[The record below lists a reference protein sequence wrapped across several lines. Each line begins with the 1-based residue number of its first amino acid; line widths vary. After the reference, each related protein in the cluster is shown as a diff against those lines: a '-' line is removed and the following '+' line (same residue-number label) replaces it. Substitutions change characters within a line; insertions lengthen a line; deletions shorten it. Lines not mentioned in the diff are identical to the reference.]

1 MKTYVQHPQPL
12 HQSSVDHSPLIDHLQ
27 HPALVWISRLRR
39 RDVRDRSG
47 LFYVEGVRFVAQA
60 VEHRFPLKTLVVCRR
75 LLEHPFA
82 RRLVREQRRLG
93 VPVLEVTPQVM
104 HGLALVDDP
113 QGIGAVVQQRW
124 ESLGPVSPGDEL
136 CWIALQTVRAPGN
149 LGTILR
155 TAEAVGCAGVI
166 LLGDA
171 TDPYDPATV
180 RATMGA
186 FFALRF
192 VRATLEEFERW
203 KGEHRCHLIG
213 TSPGAA
219 ADYHRIVYPAP
230 TVLLMGEER
239 KGLPPELLRLCDQ
252 LVRIPMVGKGDSL
265 NLGIATGVM
274 LYEIFNQRRMAQG
287 PS

>member
-1 MKTYVQHPQPL
+1 MKTHVQHAQPL
-12 HQSSVDHSPLIDHLQ
+12 RHSSLDQSPLIDYLQ
-27 HPALVWISRLRR
+27 HPALAWISRLRR
-39 RDVRDRSG
+39 RDVRERAS

-60 VEHRFPLKTLVVCRR
+60 IEHHFSLKTLVVCRR

-82 RRLVREQRRLG
+82 QRLVREQRRLG
-93 VPVLEVTPQVM
+93 IPVLEVTPQVM

-124 ESLGPVSPGDEL
+124 ESLEQIAPGNEL

-155 TAEAVGCAGVI
+155 TAEAVGCAGAI

-186 FFALRF
+186 LFTQRF
-192 VRATLEEFERW
+192 VRATLADFERW
-203 KGEHRCHLIG
+203 KRQHQCYLIG

-219 ADYHRIVYPAP
+219 ADYHQIAYPTS

-239 KGLPPELLRLCDQ
+239 KGLPPELQRLCDQ

-274 LYEIFNQRRMAQG
+274 LYELFNQRRMAQG
-287 PS
+287 GS

>member
-1 MKTYVQHPQPL
+1 MKTHVSHPQPL
-12 HQSSVDHSPLIDHLQ
+12 CHSSLDQSPLIDHLQ
-27 HPALVWISRLRR
+27 HPALAWISRLRR
-39 RDVRDRSG
+39 RDVRERAG

-60 VEHRFPLKTLVVCRR
+60 IEHHFPIKTFVVCRR

-124 ESLGPVSPGDEL
+124 ESLERMKPGDEL
-136 CWIALQTVRAPGN
+136 CWIALQTVRSPGN

-155 TAEAVGCAGVI
+155 TAEAVGCAGTI

-180 RATMGA
+180 RGSMGA
-186 FFALRF
+186 LFTQRFA
-192 VRATLEEFERW
+192 RATLAEFEHW
-203 KGEHRCHLIG
+203 KQQHQCYLIG
-213 TSPGAA
+213 TSPGAT
-219 ADYHRIVYPAP
+219 ADYHQIIYPAP

-239 KGLPPELLRLCDQ
+239 KGLPPELQRLCDQ

-274 LYEIFNQRRMAQG
+274 LYEIFNQRRMPHG
-287 PS
+287 SS